1 MAKLSKNFQ
10 DMKEEMEREF
20 VFKFLV
26 PKHKN
31 KQSLREI
38 AKAHG
43 MNHEQVR
50 QLLKKYGVY
59 NGDEG

>member
-1 MAKLSKNFQ
+1 MAKVTKNYQ
-10 DMKEEMEREF
+10 EMKEDTEREF
-20 VFKFLV
+20 VMKFLV

-31 KQSLREI
+31 GESLREI

-50 QLLKKYGVY
+50 QLLIKYGVY
-59 NGDEG
+59 NGKE